1 MLNQMNLCLIGEFKM
16 EHSRQLLGHPTCNH
30 FLDLLINNL
39 IAIAEC
45 NEEPGSENCQNHVP
59 DGRPTDVR
67 TRLPRIP
74 SFAIAHDGIPDLA
87 AVRSVN
93 GSR

>member
-1 MLNQMNLCLIGEFKM
+1 MNLCLIGEFKM

-59 DGRPTDVR
+59 DGVPAFSICDFIILFYKTMGTVYIESHN
-67 TRLPRIP
+67 L
-74 SFAIAHDGIPDLA
+74 F
-87 AVRSVN
+87 
-93 GSR
+93 